1 MRELIVK
8 KSSNIG
14 SLILFLK
21 NPKNKEYVDLI
32 NSSIPVE
39 VVDESLV
46 IKVWYFLNG
55 FQSRLVCGCGS
66 PLKFIGFKN
75 GFRKTCGSKLC
86 VVEKRKSTNLEV
98 YGVDNPKKSDEVIS
112 REQEKIREKWGGSH
126 FMKDQSVKSKFTDTM
141 VERHGV
147 EWAQQNL
154 EIREKSRISWE
165 ENPDRVE
172 IVRSRSEK
180 ISTKSE
186 SEKEEIKKK
195 KKETISRN
203 FGDYKNFI
211 KYRLDKI
218 REKSLD
224 KYGTPHHM
232 SSEEVLSKRIESY
245 RRGVTEKIVGQ
256 IGPDYVYIGRKPNAN
271 NTDFVVSLLCIKC
284 GSDFD
289 INRQY
294 LSLRSESEED
304 ICLVCNPILSGKSN
318 MEKEISDFVSEYVF
332 VEANKKIKNIEID
345 IFVPELKIGF
355 EFNGLYWHSELYKDR
370 NFHLDKSRKMK
381 DLGIRLIHIWE
392 DDWIFRK
399 EIVKSIILSK
409 IGKIPE
415 MIFARKCEVREVTDN
430 RIVKSFLEKNHLQ
443 GFVGSKYKIG
453 LFHEEELV
461 SLMTFGSPRKVL
473 NQKNKS
479 GVYELLRFCCKTN
492 MSVVGGPS
500 RMLKFFIRNFNP
512 SEIFSYSDS
521 SRSDGDVYQK
531 MGFELSHSSSPN
543 YSWVVSGIR
552 KHRFNFRKDRLIKN
566 GFDPSKT
573 EVEIMH
579 ENGHYRIFDCG
590 VKKWTKKIG

>member
-46 IKVWYFLNG
+46 VKVWYFLNG

-180 ISTKSE
+180 IISKSE
-186 SEKEEIKKK
+186 SEKEEIEKK
-195 KKETISRN
+195 KKETISKN
-203 FGDYKNFI
+203 FGDYGNFI

-232 SSEEVLSKRIESY
+232 SSKEVLSKRIESY

-256 IGPDYVYIGRKPNAN
+256 IGPDYVYIGRKPNTN
-271 NTDFVVSLLCIKC
+271 NTDFVVSLSCIKC

-304 ICLVCNPILSGKSN
+304 ICLVCNPILSDKSN
-318 MEKEISDFVSEYVF
+318 MEKEISDFVSKYVF
-332 VEANKKIKNIEID
+332 VETNKKIQNVEID

-399 EIVKSIILSK
+399 EIVKSVILSK

-492 MSVVGGPS
+492 TSVIGGPN

-531 MGFELSHSSSPN
+531 MGFSLSHSSIPN

-552 KHRFNFRKDRLIKN
+552 KHRFNFRKDKLVKN
-566 GFDPSKT
+566 GGDPSKT

-590 VKKWTKKIG
+590 VKKWRKKIG